1 MNISS
6 RLISINCL
14 CLEIFWSNYPFEQCF
29 ILSYFVS
36 NNLVW
41 YIYKYTMYEKCGC
54 VNYNLIIHVKYG
66 MESYRQLCGYFSK
79 IANSIRLA
87 YGSYDL
93 LLLLKPLFL
102 NHNLC
107 DYLGDYCAS
116 MNLSTLSLSKIE
128 PPTSNNSPLLALF
141 TVMIFLHWKLV
152 NKSLDVT
159 WDGIGALLPDLIEL
173 ISIRRGTYT
182 RKETYLPLLN

>member
-1 MNISS
+1 
-6 RLISINCL
+6 
-14 CLEIFWSNYPFEQCF
+14 
-29 ILSYFVS
+29 
-36 NNLVW
+36 
-41 YIYKYTMYEKCGC
+41 
-54 VNYNLIIHVKYG
+54 

-159 WDGIGALLPDLIEL
+159 
-173 ISIRRGTYT
+173 
-182 RKETYLPLLN
+182 

>member
-1 MNISS
+1 
-6 RLISINCL
+6 
-14 CLEIFWSNYPFEQCF
+14 
-29 ILSYFVS
+29 
-36 NNLVW
+36 
-41 YIYKYTMYEKCGC
+41 MYEKCGC

-159 WDGIGALLPDLIEL
+159 
-173 ISIRRGTYT
+173 
-182 RKETYLPLLN
+182 